1 MGMYRVPACI
11 VVYISFL
18 LVNNSIVPE
27 FLFFVKDSG
36 APVIFWYFTITNLE
50 ILASNVEFVFFFLQK
65 IYYFKANR

>member
-1 MGMYRVPACI
+1 MNPSAKMGMHRVPACI

-36 APVIFWYFTITNLE
+36 APVIF
-50 ILASNVEFVFFFLQK
+50 
-65 IYYFKANR
+65 